1 MSRSQTKI
9 HFTSNFLDLKLL
21 QIQDCTVQDLYQ
33 RTIGAVCSFI
43 KVLIYAYSRTSMCD
57 HLPQTTAYPK
67 HQKFPN
73 LSLKVGTSS
82 KTPPAVRDRDRIWG
96 LTVNDIPLILTSC
109 KRPLDAFYDLYV
121 RCVHCATKNIRRT
134 LVTT

>member
-1 MSRSQTKI
+1 
-9 HFTSNFLDLKLL
+9 
-21 QIQDCTVQDLYQ
+21 
-33 RTIGAVCSFI
+33 
-43 KVLIYAYSRTSMCD
+43 MCD

-67 HQKFPN
+67 HQTNFPN
-73 LSLKVGTSS
+73 HSLKVGTSS
-82 KTPPAVRDRDRIWG
+82 KTPPAVRDRDRFLG